1 MRRSILKVITIILGV
16 LTTLLG
22 IFCVFRPGV
31 AALSL
36 AWLLGIIL
44 ILAGFNIV
52 TNYFGKKVGSG
63 WDAFFGILSIVGG
76 IILICNYYGRFF
88 ADTIIIYFIMAF
100 VLVSGITRAA
110 GAWKLKK
117 SGESWVLGMVFG
129 VISILVAVAAMFHPL
144 MGVAL
149 VGYMVAFTIM
159 TQGIN
164 TLCLGISLKK

>member
-1 MRRSILKVITIILGV
+1 MKVITIILGV

-52 TNYFGKKVGSG
+52 TNYFGKKIGSG

-76 IILICNYYGRFF
+76 IILICNYYGRFLR
-88 ADTIIIYFIMAF
+88 TRSLFISSWLLSWF
-100 VLVSGITRAA
+100 PVLPVRLAPGS
-110 GAWKLKK
+110 
-117 SGESWVLGMVFG
+117 
-129 VISILVAVAAMFHPL
+129 
-144 MGVAL
+144 
-149 VGYMVAFTIM
+149 
-159 TQGIN
+159 
-164 TLCLGISLKK
+164 